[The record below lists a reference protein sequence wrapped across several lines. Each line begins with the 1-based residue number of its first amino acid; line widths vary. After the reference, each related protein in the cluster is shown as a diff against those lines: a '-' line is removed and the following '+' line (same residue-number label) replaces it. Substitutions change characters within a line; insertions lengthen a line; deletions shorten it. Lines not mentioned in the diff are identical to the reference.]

1 MSWDGK
7 GASTQKGLLQL
18 GRINVH
24 MQVAYQHS
32 LHHITR
38 SESSYFEQNQGSPVR
53 CSCFRKNHHIWLQS
67 LYMAFRLINP
77 NIQLKRNQMQIGAEG
92 IEHLFL
98 TSSFVTMMLQKK
110 AVLKKTDSKRHLS
123 IPHVSRHASH
133 VVGSLVVEFSFLV
146 TVPLFRAFI
155 ILI

>member
-1 MSWDGK
+1 
-7 GASTQKGLLQL
+7 
-18 GRINVH
+18 
-24 MQVAYQHS
+24 
-32 LHHITR
+32 
-38 SESSYFEQNQGSPVR
+38 
-53 CSCFRKNHHIWLQS
+53 
-67 LYMAFRLINP
+67 MAFRLINP